1 MTVAAVPATIER
13 TPNIPAA
20 VDQWVEQRRS
30 ALLAARYEAPQQRT
44 PTFADLSPII
54 SGFDPFGPKAV
65 PDKRTEDEYAQEV
78 EEFLDYARQ
87 ALPGRAV
94 WELYRYAPAMLH
106 FEVTNPTDIGYL
118 RVRLVVYVPGDVKRF
133 PDELEDLAQR
143 DRPSFRSPPEPLGTP
158 TVTNDRSVI
167 EQMVTRLGGLPG
179 IPLADADLGLATG
192 PGFRV
197 RDTGSVEVEYDE
209 FELRPGDAIS
219 LDPVPLLVRE
229 DPGVALGARWHATAE
244 GVRGRLSGECTL
256 TVVESSLDLGNLDH
270 DEPADE

>member
-1 MTVAAVPATIER
+1 
-13 TPNIPAA
+13 
-20 VDQWVEQRRS
+20 
-30 ALLAARYEAPQQRT
+30 
-44 PTFADLSPII
+44 
-54 SGFDPFGPKAV
+54 
-65 PDKRTEDEYAQEV
+65 
-78 EEFLDYARQ
+78 
-87 ALPGRAV
+87 V